1 MDKVWDFYT
10 PAQILA
16 VQGMQKGGKD
26 YPFVNL
32 RLAVANLVRIESNQ
46 GGLAQREKTLK
57 NTITAKRKPTM
68 PPPKKKTIPAP
79 PVCEF
84 PMGNPR
90 CAVCD

>member
-32 RLAVANLVRIESNQ
+32 RLAVANLVRIESN
-46 GGLAQREKTLK
+46 
-57 NTITAKRKPTM
+57 
-68 PPPKKKTIPAP
+68 
-79 PVCEF
+79 
-84 PMGNPR
+84 
-90 CAVCD
+90 